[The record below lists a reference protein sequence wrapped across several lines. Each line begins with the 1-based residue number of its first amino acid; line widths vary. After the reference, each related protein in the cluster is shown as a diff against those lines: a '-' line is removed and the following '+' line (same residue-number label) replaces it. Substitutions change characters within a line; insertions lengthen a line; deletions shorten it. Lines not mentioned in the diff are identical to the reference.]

1 MVINQGDLWKGG
13 DEQGE
18 DRRQHK
24 HLQTTVAPVGLGYLT
39 ETVSSHTGLLAPNY
53 GGKLWQ

>member
-39 ETVSSHTGLLAPNY
+39 KTVSSHTGLLAPNY
-53 GGKLWQ
+53 GGKL